1 MPNEVARDPSPSS
14 CTAAANGA
22 ASGKGSASN
31 GPPAM
36 ASSGDG
42 SSPKSGADTGPSTS
56 STTAKQK
63 KTVTFRN
70 VLETSDDKSVVKRFY
85 NPDIRIPIVSIMK
98 KDSLNRPLNY
108 SRGGECIVRPSIL
121 SKILNKN
128 SNIDKLNSLKFRSA
142 GASSS
147 SSNQESRSSSNVF
160 GLSRAF
166 GAPMDEDDEGG
177 VTFRR
182 NDSPEDQNNAEDDEM
197 DDDDDDEEAEE
208 DDENE
213 DDNDEAA
220 SEKSAETEKS
230 AGADERDPDEKQLV
244 MDSHFV
250 LPKRSTRSSR
260 IIKPNKRLL
269 EEGAISTK
277 KPLSLGDSK
286 GKNVFG
292 TSSSSAGSTASTFSA
307 STNLKLGKETFFNFG
322 TLKPNSS
329 AAGNF
334 VLRQPR
340 LQFQADNQQ
349 ATFTA
354 PKACPTSPSAIPKPA
369 NSLATSS
376 FGSLASTNS
385 STG

>member
-1 MPNEVARDPSPSS
+1 VATS
-14 CTAAANGA
+14 TAG
-22 ASGKGSASN
+22 
-31 GPPAM
+31 
-36 ASSGDG
+36 G
-42 SSPKSGADTGPSTS
+42 SSPKSGPDAAG
-56 STTAKQK
+56 STTASTATKQK

-142 GASSS
+142 PANSSS
-147 SSNQESRSSSNVF
+147 SSSQESGSSPNVF

-182 NDSPEDQNNAEDDEM
+182 QESPEDHNNVEDEEMEEDEDDEEV
-197 DDDDDDEEAEE
+197 EEEE
-208 DDENE
+208 ENE

-230 AGADERDPDEKQLV
+230 AGTEDRDSEEKQLV

-269 EEGAISTK
+269 EEGGISSK
-277 KPLSLGDSK
+277 KTPSSGDSK
-286 GKNVFG
+286 AKNLFG
-292 TSSSSAGSTASTFSA
+292 AASSSTVSASGSTSSAPAS
-307 STNLKLGKETFFNFG
+307 LKLAKESFSSFG
-322 TLKPNSS
+322 SLKSNSS
-329 AAGNF
+329 TGGSF

-340 LQFQADNQQ
+340 LQFQADSKPGPF
-349 ATFTA
+349 AVA
-354 PKACPTSPSAIPKPA
+354 KAGPTSPSAIPTPA
-369 NSLATSS
+369 NSLAVSS
-376 FGSLASTNS
+376 FGTLANPSNS
-385 STG
+385 STIGWLYS